1 MIVMRRR
8 LLPALA
14 TCVALAGVTAC
25 GTGAGTGAGTN
36 SSGGSD
42 VDVVAAFYPLQYA
55 VEQIGGDHVNVTGL
69 TKPGVEP
76 HDLELT
82 AQDVARVAKADTV
95 VYLGGFQ
102 SAVDDAVD
110 TQAKDRGFDV
120 STSARLDLAASPDE
134 HAGESTEHPGE
145 STTEHPG
152 ESTTEHPGE
161 SPTEHDEH
169 AGESTTDPHFW
180 LDPKRYADVADA
192 IAQRLSSLDA
202 AHAADYQARAKDFT
216 ARLAAL
222 DREFAAGLKTCTI
235 HDLVTSHAAFGYLA
249 QAYGLHQESITGL
262 TPDADPSPAALARIA
277 TFVKDE
283 GVRTIYAETLVS
295 PKVAQT
301 LARETGA
308 KLAVLDPV
316 EGLTDDSA
324 GKDYF
329 EVMRSN
335 LTTLR
340 AGQDCA

>member
-14 TCVALAGVTAC
+14 SCVALAGVTAC
-25 GTGAGTGAGTN
+25 GTGAGTD

-42 VDVVAAFYPLQYA
+42 LDVVAAFYPLQYV
-55 VEQIGGDHVNVTGL
+55 VEQVGGDRVDVTGL

-134 HAGESTEHPGE
+134 HA
-145 STTEHPG
+145 G